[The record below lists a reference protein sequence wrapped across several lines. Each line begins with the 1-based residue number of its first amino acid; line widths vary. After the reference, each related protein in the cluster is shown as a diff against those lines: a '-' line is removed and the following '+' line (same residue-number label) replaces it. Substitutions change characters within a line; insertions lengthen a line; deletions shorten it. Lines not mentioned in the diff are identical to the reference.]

1 MRYILDTTILIIYIR
16 EKELRNQIEEKYN
29 LFSSPNIPIVS
40 VVSAGE
46 LYSMAKQNKW
56 GIQKITAIETLLK
69 EVVIIDL
76 HFAPLIELYAQID
89 AYSQGKLENMPLND
103 SARNMGKNDLWIAAT
118 SAMTK
123 AKLLTTDN
131 DFDHLNK
138 VFIDVVK
145 IDTLSQ

>member
-16 EKELRNQIEEKYN
+16 DKELRNQIEEKYN

-56 GIQKITAIETLLK
+56 GKQKISAIETLLK

-123 AKLLTTDN
+123 AKLLTTDD
-131 DFDHLNK
+131 DFDHLDK
-138 VFIDVVK
+138 VFIDVDKVG
-145 IDTLSQ
+145 ITIM